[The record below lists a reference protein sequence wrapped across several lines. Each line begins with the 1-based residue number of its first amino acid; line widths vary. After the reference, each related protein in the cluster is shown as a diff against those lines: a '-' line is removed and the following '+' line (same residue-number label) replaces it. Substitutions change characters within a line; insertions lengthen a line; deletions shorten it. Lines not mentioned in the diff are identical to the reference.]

1 MKTKTTALL
10 LATTAIFLGAA
21 GVAFAEEVSQEA
33 YVAQVEPICHK
44 NTTEI
49 EKDLKPVKTE
59 IKKGKL
65 KAASIAVAKAGKSLQ
80 SAYEQLK
87 AVPQPAASE
96 ATLAKWLGYLKTETS
111 LTQATS
117 KALKANKKSK
127 ASHDES
133 QLLHYSNLANAAV
146 FSFHFHYCRSELSKF
161 I

>member
-10 LATTAIFLGAA
+10 LATTAIFLCAVGIAA
-21 GVAFAEEVSQEA
+21 AEVSQEA

-49 EKDLKPVKTE
+49 EKDLKPVKAD

-80 SAYEQLK
+80 GAYEQLK
-87 AVPQPAASE
+87 EVPQPTASE

>member
-10 LATTAIFLGAA
+10 LATTAIFLCAVGIAA
-21 GVAFAEEVSQEA
+21 AEVSQEA

-49 EKDLKPVKTE
+49 EKDLKPVKTD

-80 SAYEQLK
+80 GAYEQLK
-87 AVPQPAASE
+87 EVPQPAASE